1 MIRLRSQDLSP
12 EEYAAALGAPPPSRV
27 KIWRSTYGPGTRPT
41 GARFRDEVQ
50 VCTRCRAVTITRL
63 LPGPECFGTTGRK
76 IRRMDAMSPEAF
88 RRHGHLLSDRQLKV
102 LVDEPCDGIRMA
114 PTAELGWRW
123 LKGEEISV

>member
-1 MIRLRSQDLSP
+1 MIRLRFQDLSP
-12 EEYAAALGAPPPSRV
+12 EEFQAAHGAPPPPRT
-27 KIWRSTYGPGTRPT
+27 KIWRMTYGPQTPTRSRP
-41 GARFRDEVQ
+41 EIQ
-50 VCTRCRAVTITRL
+50 VCTRCRTVTITRL

-114 PTAELGWRW
+114 PPAELGYRW
-123 LKGEEISV
+123 LEGEEIPA